1 MKGFTHF
8 TLAALATYASAAS
21 VNLNKRESPLSVV
34 LSASG
39 NTEVK
44 VAVTNNGN
52 RTLNLLSKGTFLD
65 EENPVEKVSVF
76 STSGSKF
83 SSHVFVFPPSRSLKR
98 GASSRCFEC
107 QKDRS
112 TPARLKDRV
121 LKHRLIVRWPTC
133 MLTSCSCESRV
144 RGHQD

>member
-1 MKGFTHF
+1 MKGIIKF
-8 TLAALATYASAAS
+8 TLVALATYASAAS
-21 VNLNKRESPLSVV
+21 VNLNKRESPLGVI

-52 RTLNLLSKGTFLD
+52 KTLNLLSKGTFLD

-83 SSHVFVFPPSRSLKR
+83 IVHVFSFLLKML
-98 GASSRCFEC
+98 FET
-107 QKDRS
+107 RWES
-112 TPARLKDRV
+112 AMFRV
-121 LKHRLIVRWPTC
+121 
-133 MLTSCSCESRV
+133 S
-144 RGHQD
+144 